1 MAGSSATEERLLVAA
16 AEQTGLDDFGD
27 DWFRGPLAAW
37 AADLDDG
44 VLNDTGRRF
53 FTALAVQDL
62 ARRLRV
68 LDVLRRN
75 PEIDDVPI
83 PPIVYITGL
92 ARSGTTL
99 LHNLLALHEKARPVL
114 RWELMEPVPPPEA
127 ATYRS
132 DSRIAKVQAT
142 IDKRRG
148 TDLERMHWVNAND
161 PEECT
166 WAFIDFVSLL
176 AGAASGS
183 MPRWG
188 DFFQSANQVPA
199 YRSYRR
205 ILQLL
210 LWKNPPAHGGFLVLK
225 APQTAPHINDF
236 AMVFPEARFVVTDRD
251 PYRTLQSTVTL
262 LAGLHASLTD
272 PAFGLPQRLL
282 DQNLEFT
289 ARSLEAITRYDAAAR
304 HPAVH
309 VPYPALVAD
318 PVAQAIEVFE
328 LLPHPADGALGAKI
342 EAFLA
347 AQRAGARLAPPSR
360 LPDIALS
367 SDMVRSHASIAAY
380 CELHGIGPETQRLTG
395 THA

>member
-1 MAGSSATEERLLVAA
+1 MAASATTEERLLGAA
-16 AEQTGLDDFGD
+16 AEHTGLDDFGD

-44 VLNDTGRRF
+44 VLTDAGRRF

-68 LDVLRRN
+68 LDVLRQN

-99 LHNLLALHEKARPVL
+99 LHNLLALHDRARPML

-127 ATYRS
+127 ATYRT
-132 DSRIAKVQAT
+132 DPRIAKVQAS

-148 TDLERMHWVNAND
+148 SDLERMHWVDATD

-176 AGAASGS
+176 AGAASAS

-188 DFFQSANQVPA
+188 AVFQNASQAPA

-210 LWKNPPAHGGFLVLK
+210 LWKNPPPEGGFLVLK
-225 APQTAPHINDF
+225 APQTAPHIDDF

-262 LAGLHASLTD
+262 LAGLHAPFID
-272 PAFGLPQRLL
+272 PASSLSQRLL
-282 DQNLEFT
+282 DQNLQFT
-289 ARSLEAITRYDAAAR
+289 ARSLEAIARYDAAAR

-309 VPYPALVAD
+309 VPYPALIAD

-328 LLPHPADGALGAKI
+328 HLPHPPDGSLGAKI

-347 AQRAGARLAPPSR
+347 AQKAGARLAPPSK
-360 LPDIALS
+360 LHDIAVS
-367 SDMVRSHASIAAY
+367 SDIVRSHPGIADY
-380 CELHGIGPETQRLTG
+380 CELHRIGRETRRLTG